1 MLLCM
6 KTIVALKVS
15 LLSKSLKPNFKNKNV
30 LIVEISFDPKIV
42 VSIERILYIMV
53 SLWKI

>member
-6 KTIVALKVS
+6 KPIVALKVS

-30 LIVEISFDPKIV
+30 LIAEISFDPKIV

>member
-6 KTIVALKVS
+6 KPIVALKVS

-30 LIVEISFDPKIV
+30 LKAEISFDSKIV